1 MPGGWKQRGLG
12 LRPCRAEEIYRFVMG
27 VCETDRH
34 YQMSD
39 AHIESWNNEPGYME
53 LFKSYFSAFLYLGLV
68 FAILTVFKF
77 YCGTNSSGF
86 KFYFGSEN
94 PFGIELIGE
103 SQNEAGN

>member
-1 MPGGWKQRGLG
+1 
-12 LRPCRAEEIYRFVMG
+12 
-27 VCETDRH
+27 
-34 YQMSD
+34 MSD